1 MPKQELKDLSSE
13 QLKKRQIFA
22 GFVMGFSIGL
32 MIVLTITALTIPNY
46 TLLAI
51 VPAILVTN
59 LPMYLGLK
67 KVKLELKNRE
77 DAVETSSSSDNSK
90 KTTGFWI
97 MSSCLSLILILN
109 LYTIIVSGEVK
120 LQSAACTLAF
130 AVS

>member
-13 QLKKRQIFA
+13 QLKKRQKFA
-22 GFVMGFSIGL
+22 GLVMGISIGL
-32 MIVLTITALTIPNY
+32 MIVLTIIALTKPNY

-77 DAVETSSSSDNSK
+77 DAVETSSSSD
-90 KTTGFWI
+90 
-97 MSSCLSLILILN
+97 
-109 LYTIIVSGEVK
+109 
-120 LQSAACTLAF
+120 
-130 AVS
+130 

>member
-13 QLKKRQIFA
+13 QLKKRQRFA

-77 DAVETSSSSDNSK
+77 DAVETSSSSD
-90 KTTGFWI
+90 
-97 MSSCLSLILILN
+97 
-109 LYTIIVSGEVK
+109 
-120 LQSAACTLAF
+120 
-130 AVS
+130 

>member
-13 QLKKRQIFA
+13 QLKKRQKFA
-22 GFVMGFSIGL
+22 GLVMGISIGL
-32 MIVLTITALTIPNY
+32 MIVLTIIALTKPNC

-77 DAVETSSSSDNSK
+77 DAVETSSSSN
-90 KTTGFWI
+90 
-97 MSSCLSLILILN
+97 
-109 LYTIIVSGEVK
+109 
-120 LQSAACTLAF
+120 
-130 AVS
+130 